1 MGDNEPE
8 SQSLSPQVQ
17 GTAWWARE
25 LSASCKEGSQER
37 WAAGQAELPSPAGQS
52 LWRLMPREISVVWSS
67 TLVCGAWLSQ
77 RWSGTCLSYTL
88 ESVIPTL
95 LGLFDKCL
103 GIPDANWGICP
114 GTYGWHLAVL
124 LDTPSGKY
132 GIFPGACLWVVPLCR
147 HGCSDHVCRYLE
159 CVSLP
164 DVFTLT

>member
-1 MGDNEPE
+1 MGDNEPQ
-8 SQSLSPQVQ
+8 SQRLSLQVWE
-17 GTAWWARE
+17 TAWWARE
-25 LSASCKEGSQER
+25 SSASHKEGPPETGGKQATSSVQQGR
-37 WAAGQAELPSPAGQS
+37 VSGGQMQ
-52 LWRLMPREISVVWSS
+52 REISAAWSS
-67 TLVCGAWLSQ
+67 PLVCGAWLSQ
-77 RWSGTCLSYTL
+77 QWSGACLSYIL
-88 ESVIPTL
+88 KVVYSTL